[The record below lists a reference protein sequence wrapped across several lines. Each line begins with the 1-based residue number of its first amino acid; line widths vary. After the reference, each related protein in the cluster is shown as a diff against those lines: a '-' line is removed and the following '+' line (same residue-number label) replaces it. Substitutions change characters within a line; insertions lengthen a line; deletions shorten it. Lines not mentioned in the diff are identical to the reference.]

1 MRVAIRIEPNT
12 NGSGSNFGL
21 RIEGDLVGDAVAVLH
36 EQLQGP
42 DSTAGMTLDLSGVRF
57 ADRRGARL
65 LHEAARSGYQLSGAS
80 PYIELLIERQAGA
93 DLLDALPRLKRVDPD
108 R

>member
-1 MRVAIRIEPNT
+1 MTVAIRIEPNT

-36 EQLQGP
+36 EQLQVP
-42 DSTAGMTLDLSGVRF
+42 DSAAGMILDLSGVRF
-57 ADRRGARL
+57 ADRHGARL
-65 LHEAARSGYQLSGAS
+65 LHEAVRSGYLLSGAS
-80 PYIELLIERQAGA
+80 PYIELLIERQEGA
-93 DLLDALPRLKRVDPD
+93 ELVDALPRLKRLDPD